1 MTICEPLT
9 AENLRSTYMKVP
21 NLSLKEAIRRVP
33 DFSTVLP
40 SCVDLSI
47 VSSSAKKGL
56 TKEDAA
62 AIRLYTIECPV
73 YKLLNA
79 ALRTEELKNIEPWF
93 PYLKLFNIAISKLT
107 PKKGTYCRGING
119 NLNSLYPV
127 GSIVTWIIEI
137 FLILAVLPTTSK
149 STTTSK
155 PTTTTSKLK
164 TTSTTTKTFKPT
176 ITSKITTKASKSTRT
191 PSTIR
196 TSRLTTA
203 SKQSSSVSTLFKT
216 FSALVN
222 TCLQP
227 FMN

>member
-1 MTICEPLT
+1 
-9 AENLRSTYMKVP
+9 MKVP

-40 SCVDLSI
+40 SCVDSSI

-137 FLILAVLPTTSK
+137 FLILAVLPTTLKGTVTTSK
-149 STTTSK
+149 STTTSKPTTTTSK

-164 TTSTTTKTFKPT
+164 TTSKT
-176 ITSKITTKASKSTRT
+176 TTKASKPTRT
-191 PSTIR
+191 SSTIR

>member
-1 MTICEPLT
+1 MPANQSKRKRAIEVHNKKVTQRGNVPKSNKQTICEPLT

-40 SCVDLSI
+40 SCVDSSI

-127 GSIVTWIIEI
+127 GSIVTWVCKVIEE
-137 FLILAVLPTTSK
+137 LYL
-149 STTTSK
+149 
-155 PTTTTSKLK
+155 
-164 TTSTTTKTFKPT
+164 
-176 ITSKITTKASKSTRT
+176 
-191 PSTIR
+191 
-196 TSRLTTA
+196 
-203 SKQSSSVSTLFKT
+203 
-216 FSALVN
+216 N
-222 TCLQP
+222 E
-227 FMN
+227 